1 MDVTKSH
8 MMITV
13 SENKARKLF
22 RKDTSFGVIFTST
35 RRNFLKLQ
43 IFDTFTE
50 SSTGNWKCKQT
61 NYLNLSKNSLHA
73 RDTCPNY
80 LNRTGSL
87 DAFRPLFNGG
97 FERLICNA
105 SLWSSTFQLL
115 SWSKIRVF
123 CRIDS
128 LKKVLFRLSSSS
140 SSMIIWMSSNRFWSS
155 WSISNM

>member
-1 MDVTKSH
+1 MLWLRGSKSFENETAPSQWIINLYH
-8 MMITV
+8 LTV

-105 SLWSSTFQLL
+105 SLWGSTFQLL

-123 CRIDS
+123 CR
-128 LKKVLFRLSSSS
+128 VCPCVFLSKFSS
-140 SSMIIWMSSNRFWSS
+140 
-155 WSISNM
+155 